1 VKYCRHGTSE
11 SALLPVSF
19 ALVVAAV
26 LLSCA
31 LTCGSGSGSARWW
44 LFVLSAWAV
53 RRLAVISVTCNAARK
68 SLDIWRKGI
77 ICITRSSFVLEK

>member
-19 ALVVAAV
+19 ALVVAAAV

-31 LTCGSGSGSARWW
+31 LTRGSGSGSAR
-44 LFVLSAWAV
+44 
-53 RRLAVISVTCNAARK
+53 
-68 SLDIWRKGI
+68 
-77 ICITRSSFVLEK
+77 